1 MKLFLFSLFLF
12 SSCAGL
18 KTLHYKEKPT
28 FAKADPQRAVVY
40 FLRERNLGGVNYIIF
55 DGKTPLGVL
64 SSSSYFYTTVEA
76 GKHHFSYSDSWS
88 KELAPVEMILEKGK
102 IYYLQMDQY
111 LGGVYSTSSINN
123 IPIYKGTFVIVE
135 QNKALGILENLLEI
149 DLEKNKDLFEKYKE
163 H

>member
-1 MKLFLFSLFLF
+1 MKLFLFSLLLLAG
-12 SSCAGL
+12 CAGL
-18 KTLHYKEKPT
+18 KTLHYKEQPT
-28 FAKADPQRAVVY
+28 KAIAHPHKAVVY

-55 DGKTPLGVL
+55 DGKTALGVL
-64 SSSSYFYTTVEA
+64 SSSSYFYITVDA

-123 IPIYKGTFVIVE
+123 IPIYKGTFVIIE
-135 QNKALGILENLLEI
+135 KNKAEDILKNLLEI
-149 DLEKNKDLFEKYKE
+149 DLEKNKELFEK
-163 H
+163 